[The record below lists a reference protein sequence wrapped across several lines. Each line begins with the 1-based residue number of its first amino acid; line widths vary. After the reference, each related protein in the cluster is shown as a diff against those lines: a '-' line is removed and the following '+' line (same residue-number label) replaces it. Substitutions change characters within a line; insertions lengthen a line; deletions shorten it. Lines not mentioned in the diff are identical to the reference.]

1 MILLSFNMNYFCE
14 FYLLI
19 QRNQGNYAELESML
33 VTELVKI
40 YFQCLFEVVYTE
52 VNYAISYDRLII
64 Y

>member
-1 MILLSFNMNYFCE
+1 MILLSFNINYFWE

-19 QRNQGNYAELESML
+19 QGNQGNYAKLESML
-33 VTELVKI
+33 VTIWVKI